1 MARRA
6 SEPVAIAPLSPFAR
20 PILCLVLDRAS
31 ARHPLAEMVEATL
44 RTGVDWVQLRERALE
59 GADWLEWA
67 EEMAAAA
74 QRANPQARVIVN
86 RRLDVALAIRADGAH
101 LGFDAPSVADA
112 RSLLGAD
119 ALIGE
124 SAHSPE
130 EVRAAAEAG
139 ASYAQLA
146 PIFDPRSKPATRPAL
161 GMDALQRA
169 TAHGLPVLAQ
179 GGIDAARCAEVVRHG
194 AAGVAVTGA
203 LLMADDP
210 ERAAAELRAALGD

>member
-44 RTGVDWVQLRERALE
+44 RT

-179 GGIDAARCAEVVRHG
+179 GGIDAARCVEVVRHG